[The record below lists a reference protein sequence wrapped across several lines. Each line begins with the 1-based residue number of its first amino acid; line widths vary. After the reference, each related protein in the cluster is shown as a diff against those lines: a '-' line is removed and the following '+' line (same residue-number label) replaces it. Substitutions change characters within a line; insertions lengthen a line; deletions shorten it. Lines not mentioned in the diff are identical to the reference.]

1 MCFSGSSGQLS
12 RRPGAGAAHPPVL
25 LPYPRRSA
33 YPNSARR
40 SSSFPTTI
48 SLTISALHRCPL
60 PLPQRLPGRGGRA
73 AAPAGR
79 LLQRV
84 GAGAAGAQVPA
95 VHTGPVV
102 RPQIDC
108 IPGPNPTSSPTLGS
122 SAGGS
127 VPAPH
132 PGAVLSILPAGPLVA
147 CPLSFSSFETSQ
159 FDCRRFD
166 SHRAAEQQPAPTT
179 LPNTAMRARNRVYQQ
194 KQPDTHLCMPPTN
207 PDPLLQPARQLQ
219 AVLPFSYHAAFPQA
233 HSFAPQP
240 PPCPQLTG
248 PAATDMK
255 LHCLQNASTALPASC
270 VPSFCAISPRL

>member
-1 MCFSGSSGQLS
+1 MPLDCWKACGLLPRRCVQHCCSSPSGLCFFSMCFSGSSGQLS

-40 SSSFPTTI
+40 SSSFATTI
-48 SLTISALHRCPL
+48 SLTISALHRWPL

-108 IPGPNPTSSPTLGS
+108 IPGPNPTSSPTLCSG
-122 SAGGS
+122 AGGS

-132 PGAVLSILPAGPLVA
+132 PGAVLSILPAGPPRGVPAELQLV
-147 CPLSFSSFETSQ
+147 
-159 FDCRRFD
+159 
-166 SHRAAEQQPAPTT
+166 
-179 LPNTAMRARNRVYQQ
+179 
-194 KQPDTHLCMPPTN
+194 
-207 PDPLLQPARQLQ
+207 
-219 AVLPFSYHAAFPQA
+219 
-233 HSFAPQP
+233 
-240 PPCPQLTG
+240 
-248 PAATDMK
+248 
-255 LHCLQNASTALPASC
+255 
-270 VPSFCAISPRL
+270 